1 MDLNGF
7 GGSAKDAERPFSIEE
22 YHRDIATLLEQ
33 GQEGLPMFVLAQG
46 FGAGLL
52 LSFLILNQRLNI
64 AGVIVSNAM
73 VRCPEGFRRSLWQEL
88 LIKAIAE
95 DDEVVLIKLF
105 EFFLIFRLR
114 MSCSATRRIPPHYQ
128 KTTISSAITSR
139 TPIGETTSSTFL

>member
-1 MDLNGF
+1 MIDLNGF
-7 GGSAKDAERPFSIEE
+7 GGSAKDSERPFSIEE

-64 AGVIVSNAM
+64 AGVVVSNSM
-73 VRCPEGFRRSLWQEL
+73 VKCPDRFRRSLWQEW

-95 DDEVVLIKLF
+95 DDEVVLI
-105 EFFLIFRLR
+105 
-114 MSCSATRRIPPHYQ
+114 
-128 KTTISSAITSR
+128 
-139 TPIGETTSSTFL
+139 